1 MLLVSSISRQGSDLI
16 LKSQNV
22 VEEYRR
28 AGRCGNMYMDSVCEI
43 SRLEKLTEEIKEN
56 IKLCVVTE
64 SSFCHQIG
72 SSKVAGHI
80 VY

>member
-1 MLLVSSISRQGSDLI
+1 
-16 LKSQNV
+16 
-22 VEEYRR
+22 
-28 AGRCGNMYMDSVCEI
+28 MYMDSVCEI